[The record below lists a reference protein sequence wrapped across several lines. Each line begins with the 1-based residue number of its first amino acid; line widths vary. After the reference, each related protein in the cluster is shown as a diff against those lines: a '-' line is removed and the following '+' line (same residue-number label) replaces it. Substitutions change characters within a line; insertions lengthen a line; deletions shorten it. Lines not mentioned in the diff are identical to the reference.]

1 MELRRALVAE
11 AVGTAFLLLAI
22 VGSGVVV
29 ADAPTPSAALFPHA
43 VVVGAAL
50 VALILALGPVSGA
63 HLNPAVSV
71 ADALLGGIAWD
82 RARRYVVAQLA
93 GGIVGTLVANL
104 LFGGPAL
111 AIASQTRAG
120 LPLAASEAVA
130 TFGLLLVIFATV
142 RARRGDAVAYA
153 VGAYI
158 AAAIVATSST
168 SFANPAVTVARMLT
182 DTWTG
187 IAPASV
193 PGFLGGQAVGVLA
206 AVALVRW
213 LLQTTA
219 AEAADVL
226 VPHEPAEAHD
236 HRPR

>member
-130 TFGLLLVIFATV
+130 TFGLLLVIFGTV